1 MNFWK
6 NARLFCEKIF
16 ISWKKVF
23 FQRASCPTAAP
34 LWLPGRL
41 RLWSTPFVGVTKGRI
56 LTCSTCPIN
65 KIIFYE
71 QNNDYQNQRTGLNVL
86 RNQTKN
92 VLWKFCFLVL
102 ALGSNVLVPAIIKHR
117 IAYMRTP
124 KKIAK
129 TRFPLYA
136 PLSAVSYCSASIKA
150 EWN

>member
-1 MNFWK
+1 MQGFFVK
-6 NARLFCEKIF
+6 KFLFRERKSF
-16 ISWKKVF
+16 S
-23 FQRASCPTAAP
+23 SEPAADGGPP
-34 LWLPGRL
+34 LTSGQIEVMKH
-41 RLWSTPFVGVTKGRI
+41 PFCRSNERKI

-150 EWN
+150 E

>member
-1 MNFWK
+1 MQGFFVK
-6 NARLFCEKIF
+6 KFLFRERKSF
-16 ISWKKVF
+16 P
-23 FQRASCPTAAP
+23 ASQLPTAAP